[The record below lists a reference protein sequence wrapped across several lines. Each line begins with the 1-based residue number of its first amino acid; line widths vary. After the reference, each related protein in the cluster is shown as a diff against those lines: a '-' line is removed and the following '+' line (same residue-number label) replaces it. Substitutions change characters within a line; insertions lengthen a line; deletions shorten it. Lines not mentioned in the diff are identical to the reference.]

1 MVGDAM
7 LNFNEGR
14 GAWSCPNSMDQTL
27 LTPYDSPYPLGGVYR
42 RWARGER
49 WGGVGGRVRGRTG
62 WNVK

>member
-7 LNFNEGR
+7 FNFNEGR

-49 WGGVGGRVRGRTG
+49 WGGWEEG
-62 WNVK
+62 